1 MKLKTKQAWT
11 GGIFSLPALIGVI
24 LFYLVPYVISIY
36 YSFTSYGRFVGFD
49 NYAAL
54 IKSGTFWLSVKNTAI
69 FSLFAIPLSVIIS
82 FLIALFLSTFDRHTS
97 FFSSLFLSPM
107 IVPIASVIYVWQ
119 IFFDDFGVINGLLQ
133 NLGMEPVQFFKGSW
147 AMAMIVILFIWK
159 NCAYNIILFS
169 AGLRKIPKEAKESAR
184 LDGAGRLRVTTRI
197 IVPLMSPTTFFV
209 ILLTFISSFKVYREV
224 YLLYGMYPNENVY
237 MIQHFMNNNFKNLNY
252 PRLSASSVLLS
263 IVIVAIMLVFFFL
276 ERRST
281 E

>member
-11 GGIFSLPALIGVI
+11 GVLFSLPALIGI
-24 LFYLVPYVISIY
+24 TLFYLIPYGISIY

-49 NYAAL
+49 NYTAL
-54 IKSGTFWLSVKNTAI
+54 MKSGTFWLSVKNTAI

-119 IFFDDFGVINGLLQ
+119 IFFDDFGVINGIVQ
-133 NLGMEPVQFFKGSW
+133 SRGIEPVQFFKGGW

-169 AGLRKIPKEAKESAR
+169 AGLRKIPMETKESAR
-184 LDGAGRLRVTTRI
+184 LDGAGGLRVTTRI
-197 IVPLMSPTTFFV
+197 VVPLMRPTTFFV
-209 ILLTFISSFKVYREV
+209 ILLTFISSFKIYREV

-263 IVIVAIMLVFFFL
+263 IVIIAVMLVFFFL
-276 ERRST
+276 ERRSA

>member
-11 GGIFSLPALIGVI
+11 GVLFSLPALIGVT
-24 LFYLVPYVISIY
+24 LFYLIPYAISIY
-36 YSFTSYGRFVGFD
+36 YSFTSFGRFVGFE
-49 NYAAL
+49 NYTAL
-54 IKSGTFWLSVKNTAI
+54 MKSGTFWLSVKNTAI

-97 FFSSLFLSPM
+97 FFSSLFLSPL

-119 IFFDDFGVINGLLQ
+119 IFFDDFGVINDLLQ
-133 NLGMEPVQFFKGSW
+133 NIGMEYAQFFKGGW

-169 AGLRKIPKEAKESAR
+169 AGLRKIPKEANESAR

-197 IVPLMSPTTFFV
+197 VVPLMRPTTFFV
-209 ILLTFISSFKVYREV
+209 ILLTFISSFKIYREV

-263 IVIVAIMLVFFFL
+263 IVIIAVMLLMFFF
-276 ERRST
+276 EKK
-281 E
+281 EAE